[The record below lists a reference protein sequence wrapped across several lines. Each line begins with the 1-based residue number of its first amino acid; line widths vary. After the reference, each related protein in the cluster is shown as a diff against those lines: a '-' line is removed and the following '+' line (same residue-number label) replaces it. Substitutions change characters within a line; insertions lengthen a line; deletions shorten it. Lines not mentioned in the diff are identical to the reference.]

1 MKTVNKKRKSR
12 IAILCTAA
20 MLVASCSA
28 VSAFAAGT
36 VGNDT
41 LTITYDVEPTY
52 TVSIP
57 AEVTLG
63 NTATISAEDVV
74 VAKGSEVNVALTGA
88 SGASNA
94 LQVETAEGAVIDYT
108 ITKDSANVAVGD
120 TVLTVNPD
128 TASTGSSVLSFV
140 EPNQV
145 QYAGDYSGTVTFTV
159 SVDNA

>member
-1 MKTVNKKRKSR
+1 MKRKFV
-12 IAILCTAA
+12 AIGMAA
-20 MLVASCSA
+20 LMAVATTT
-28 VSAFAAGT
+28 SAFAAGT

-63 NTATISAEDVV
+63 NTATISAENVV
-74 VAKGSEVNVALTGA
+74 VAKGKQVNVALTGA
-88 SGASNA
+88 SGTSNA
-94 LQVETAEGAVIDYT
+94 LQVKTAEGAVIDYT
-108 ITKDSANVAVGD
+108 ITKDSANVAMGD

-140 EPNQV
+140 EPSQV
-145 QYAGDYSGTVTFTV
+145 QYAGNYNGTVTFTV

>member
-1 MKTVNKKRKSR
+1 MKRKFV
-12 IAILCTAA
+12 AIGMAA
-20 MLVASCSA
+20 LMAVATTT
-28 VSAFAAGT
+28 SAFAAGT

-63 NTATISAEDVV
+63 STATISAEDVV

-88 SGASNA
+88 SGDANA
-94 LQVETAEGAVIDYT
+94 LQVKTAEGAVIDYT
-108 ITKDSANVAVGD
+108 ITKDSANVAMGD

-128 TASTGSSVLSFV
+128 TSSTGSSVLSFV
-140 EPNQV
+140 EPDSV

>member
-1 MKTVNKKRKSR
+1 M
-12 IAILCTAA
+12 AA
-20 MLVASCSA
+20 LMAVATTT
-28 VSAFAAGT
+28 SAFAAGT

-63 NTATISAEDVV
+63 STATISAEDVV

-88 SGASNA
+88 SGDANA
-94 LQVETAEGAVIDYT
+94 LQVKTAEGAVIDYT
-108 ITKDSANVAVGD
+108 ITKDSANVAMGD

-128 TASTGSSVLSFV
+128 TSSTGSSVLSFV
-140 EPNQV
+140 EPDSV